1 MKMNKY
7 QKRGDQE
14 ITHGKKLAQSD
25 PELIWGWGTLAGR
38 LRAVRRAD
46 WITKSAK
53 LGPDKHVLEIG
64 CGTGLFT
71 ELFARSGA
79 HIVAVDISGDLL
91 ELARKKNLPPDK
103 VEFLQKRFE
112 ECDFDGGFDAVVGSS
127 ILHHLDIQP
136 ALTRIKELLKPGG
149 IMSFGEP
156 NMLNPVVATFNHIPV
171 MRRASGNSPDEMAFT
186 RWGIKQYLEEAGFTG
201 IKVFPRD
208 WLYPSTPPALIKMV
222 QTIEPLLE
230 QMPLLREI
238 AGSLYIR
245 AVA

>member
-1 MKMNKY
+1 MNKH
-7 QKRGDQE
+7 QKRGEHE
-14 ITHGKKLAQSD
+14 ITHGKKLAQNN
-25 PELIWGWGTLAGR
+25 PELIWGWGTPAGR
-38 LRAVRRAD
+38 LRAHRRAE
-46 WITKSAK
+46 WITKSAE

-91 ELARKKNLPPDK
+91 ELARKKNLPTDK

-112 ECDFDGGFDAVVGSS
+112 ECDLDGRFDAVIGSS

-156 NMLNPVVATFNHIPV
+156 NMLNPMV
-171 MRRASGNSPDEMAFT
+171 MILNQISAIRRAAGFSPDEMAFT
-186 RWGIKQYLEEAGFTG
+186 RWGIKQHLEEAGFTG
-201 IKVFPRD
+201 IKVIPRD

-222 QTIEPLLE
+222 QTIERPLE
-230 QMPLLREI
+230 QIPLLREI
-238 AGSLYIR
+238 AGSIYIR